1 MSRKLRVPL
10 PREPAPSLQ
19 LLHNDPRDGGIGG
32 AACVPGAAHGC
43 CFIQLSQQ
51 PHEGGIVLSLEGS
64 DDQGPQQAEPGS
76 KADQVLGSS
85 LSLPL
90 TCPVSLRACWS
101 VHLGV
106 ASLSSLSL
114 SPHPHGLHRCVYPLH
129 NSDLSFRVAF
139 WEPSLPTPL
148 KKRRPYKSPLVVLF
162 LHTSDTC
169 LLI

>member
-1 MSRKLRVPL
+1 MLGYREMSRKLRVPL

-51 PHEGGIVLSLEGS
+51 PHEGGIVLSLEGL

-85 LSLPL
+85 LTLPL

-106 ASLSSLSL
+106 AS
-114 SPHPHGLHRCVYPLH
+114 
-129 NSDLSFRVAF
+129 FRVAF

-148 KKRRPYKSPLVVLF
+148 KKHRPYKPPLVVLF